1 MSPTHALTRQQLITL
16 VVLTLV
22 WGMNWPILK
31 IGVTGYPPITF
42 RSISMWIGWPLL
54 GLVLLKMNVS
64 FKVPRAEWKDLL
76 LLAFSNMF
84 VWHVMIILA
93 VQDLSSGRAA
103 TLGYTMPIF
112 SAVIGVLL
120 YKSPLRPRA
129 WMGVAF
135 AALAALLLLWHE
147 LTHLS
152 GKPLGVVMAL
162 VAAAF
167 WALGTQQIRHT
178 RMTVPTLTIVF
189 WMTGMT
195 TLLMSVLSV
204 VFERE
209 RWAMPSPPTW
219 GSIVYNALGV
229 FVFAQAAWLGLART
243 LPPLASSLSVM
254 FIPVLGV
261 FAGAWWLGEVLHWQ
275 DWMAVFLVVAAI
287 ASVLWPAKN
296 GGDALNVDGRAR
308 HGHGDG

>member
-1 MSPTHALTRQQLITL
+1 MSQTHALTRQQLITL

-54 GLVLLKMNVS
+54 ALVLLKMKVS

-84 VWHVMIILA
+84 VWHVLIILA

-103 TLGYTMPIF
+103 ILGYTMPIF

-129 WMGVAF
+129 WLGVAF

-152 GKPLGVVMAL
+152 GKPLGVLMAL

-189 WMTGMT
+189 WMTVMT

-204 VFERE
+204 VFEKD
-209 RWAMPSPPTW
+209 RWAMPSTTTW

-275 DWMAVFLVVAAI
+275 DWMAVLLVVAAI
-287 ASVLWPAKN
+287 ASVLWPAKTQVS
-296 GGDALNVDGRAR
+296 LS
-308 HGHGDG
+308 

>member
-1 MSPTHALTRQQLITL
+1 MSQTHALTRQQLITL

-54 GLVLLKMNVS
+54 ALVLLKMKVS

-84 VWHVMIILA
+84 VWHVLIILA

-103 TLGYTMPIF
+103 ILGYTMPIF

-129 WMGVAF
+129 WLGVAF

-152 GKPLGVVMAL
+152 GKPLGVLMAL

-189 WMTGMT
+189 WMTVMT

-204 VFERE
+204 VFEKD
-209 RWAMPSPPTW
+209 RWTMPSTTTW

-275 DWMAVFLVVAAI
+275 DWLAVVLVVAAI
-287 ASVLWPAKN
+287 ASVLWPAKTQVS
-296 GGDALNVDGRAR
+296 LS
-308 HGHGDG
+308 

>member
-1 MSPTHALTRQQLITL
+1 MK
-16 VVLTLV
+16 
-22 WGMNWPILK
+22 M
-31 IGVTGYPPITF
+31 GVSGYPPLTF
-42 RSISMWIGWPLL
+42 RTWCLLLGWPVL
-54 GLVLLKMNVS
+54 GLVLWRM
-64 FKVPRAEWKDLL
+64 KVPFHVPKAQWRELFTL
-76 LLAFSNMF
+76 SFFNMF
-84 VWHVMIILA
+84 MWYGLVIVALA
-93 VQDLSSGRAA
+93 SLSSGRAA
-103 TLGYTMPIF
+103 ILGYTMPIF

-129 WMGVAF
+129 WLGVAF

-152 GKPLGVVMAL
+152 GKPLGVLMAL

-189 WMTGMT
+189 WMTVMT
-195 TLLMSVLSV
+195 TVLMSVLSV
-204 VFERE
+204 VFEMD
-209 RWAMPSPPTW
+209 RWAMPSATTW

-254 FIPVLGV
+254 FIPVLWHAKRG
-261 FAGAWWLGEVLHWQ
+261 GA
-275 DWMAVFLVVAAI
+275 
-287 ASVLWPAKN
+287 
-296 GGDALNVDGRAR
+296 ALSDDDHAR

>member
-54 GLVLLKMNVS
+54 GLVLLKMKVS

-103 TLGYTMPIF
+103 ILGYTMPIF

-204 VFERE
+204 VFESD
-209 RWAMPSPPTW
+209 RWTMPSTTTW
-219 GSIVYNALGV
+219 GSIIYNALGV

-275 DWMAVFLVVAAI
+275 DWMAVLLVVAAI

-296 GGDALNVDGRAR
+296 GAALNADGHVR

>member
-103 TLGYTMPIF
+103 ILGYTMPIF

-120 YKSPLRPRA
+120 YKSPVRPRA

-204 VFERE
+204 VFESD
-209 RWAMPSPPTW
+209 RWTMPSTTTW
-219 GSIVYNALGV
+219 GSIIYNALGV

-275 DWMAVFLVVAAI
+275 DWMAVLLVVAAI

-296 GGDALNVDGRAR
+296 GAALNADGHAR

>member
-1 MSPTHALTRQQLITL
+1 MSQTHALTRQQLITL

-54 GLVLLKMNVS
+54 ALVLLKMKVS

-84 VWHVMIILA
+84 VWHVLIILA

-103 TLGYTMPIF
+103 ILGYTMPIF

-129 WMGVAF
+129 WLGVAF

-152 GKPLGVVMAL
+152 GKPLGVLMAL

-189 WMTGMT
+189 WMTVMT

-204 VFERE
+204 VFEKD
-209 RWAMPSPPTW
+209 RWAMPSTTTW

-275 DWMAVFLVVAAI
+275 DWLAVVLVVAAI
-287 ASVLWPAKN
+287 ASVLWPAKTQVS
-296 GGDALNVDGRAR
+296 LS
-308 HGHGDG
+308 

>member
-1 MSPTHALTRQQLITL
+1 MSQTHALTRQQLITL

-54 GLVLLKMNVS
+54 ALVLLKMKVS

-84 VWHVMIILA
+84 VWHVLIILA

-103 TLGYTMPIF
+103 ILGYTMPIF

-129 WMGVAF
+129 WLGVAF

-152 GKPLGVVMAL
+152 GKPLGVLMAL

-189 WMTGMT
+189 WMTVMT

-204 VFERE
+204 VFEKD
-209 RWAMPSPPTW
+209 RWAMPSATTW

-229 FVFAQAAWLGLART
+229 FVFAQAVWLGLART

-275 DWMAVFLVVAAI
+275 DWMAVLLVVAAI
-287 ASVLWPAKN
+287 ASVLWPAKTQVS
-296 GGDALNVDGRAR
+296 LS
-308 HGHGDG
+308 